1 MMLRGRIAVAS
12 AWLLLSTPLGAA
24 AQRTQAVDGRLR
36 DARAQLK
43 SGHLDPA
50 QRAVESVL
58 ERRPQSVAALL
69 LLGEILEARKDLK
82 GAVGAYQQAIAVSPR
97 DAGAY
102 DKLGFALGRLDC
114 VTEAIEQFREAV
126 RLAGD
131 SAAAHQA
138 LALALQQAGAVQEA
152 KRHFDEARKLSR
164 RTRGPETSR

>member
-58 ERRPQSVAALL
+58 ERTPQSVAALL

-82 GAVGAYQQAIAVSPR
+82 
-97 DAGAY
+97 
-102 DKLGFALGRLDC
+102 
-114 VTEAIEQFREAV
+114 V
-126 RLAGD
+126 R
-131 SAAAHQA
+131 S
-138 LALALQQAGAVQEA
+138 V
-152 KRHFDEARKLSR
+152 RTSR
-164 RTRGPETSR
+164 RSPSRRATPARMTSSASRWGVSIA